1 MSIPIHCSN
10 VLYNDVFN
18 TLYDF
23 TVSFNF
29 TMNTGGYYPVSNN
42 GFSVFFIDGNIPT
55 VNGGGC
61 GAGLGV
67 ISDTNVTTTS
77 AVSGMF
83 AVVGFDIIGNF
94 FKANGLP
101 QLTTGTVAATANSVG
116 LRANTSTYMTYIT
129 SVVSNNPYLFGPLGV
144 TPTAFANQTV
154 RIGVRKNFTEIDV
167 YSIVNDVYTKISTFQ
182 TNLTSVPTT
191 AKFGIGYSGDTMFE
205 VNDITINHS

>member
-1 MSIPIHCSN
+1 MATPIHCSN
-10 VLYNDVFN
+10 ILYNDIFE

-29 TMNTGGYYPVSNN
+29 TMNSTGSALTNNN
-42 GFSVFFIDGNIPT
+42 GFSVFFTNGAPLT
-55 VNGGGC
+55 GGGC

-67 ISDTNVTTTS
+67 ISGTDVTATS

-94 FKANGLP
+94 FKVNGLP
-101 QLTTGTVAATANSVG
+101 QLTTGTAFASANSVG
-116 LRANTSTYMTYIT
+116 LRANTNTFMTYIS
-129 SVVSNNPYLFGPLGV
+129 SVSSNNPNLFGPLGS

-167 YSIVNDVYTKISTFQ
+167 SSLVDNTYLKISTFQ
-182 TNLTSVPTT
+182 TKLTSIPTT
-191 AKFGIGYSGDTMFE
+191 AKFGIGYSGDTLFE
-205 VNDITINHS
+205 VSNITVNQS